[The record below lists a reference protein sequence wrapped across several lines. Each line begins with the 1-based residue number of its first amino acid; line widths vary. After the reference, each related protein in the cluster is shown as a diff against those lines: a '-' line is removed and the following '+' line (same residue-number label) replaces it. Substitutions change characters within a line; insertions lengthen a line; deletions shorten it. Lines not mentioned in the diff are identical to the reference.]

1 MYSFIINNNI
11 KKGFKQIKRVNR
23 QPIQRP
29 LSGGSGDFPSSFS
42 KGGSDD
48 FPSSF
53 SKGGSG
59 DFPRGSKTV
68 SLFSQPYLD
77 TYNQCYKNIV
87 VVNLIPQGPLADL
100 VRLVKFPKLSEFKQ
114 PGPCS
119 LLKQCGLAL
128 TSLNEC
134 HGCKFGSDLMVV
146 DEIPDLISFLVSNG
160 YTVDT
165 SITKMFNTS
174 DIKFDTNTGNKLI
187 CFTTFTTFDKG
198 GAKL

>member
-1 MYSFIINNNI
+1 MYSFIINNNNI

-29 LSGGSGDFPSSFS
+29 LSGGGDFPSSFS
-42 KGGSDD
+42 KGGSVD
-48 FPSSF
+48 FPS
-53 SKGGSG
+53 KGGY
-59 DFPRGSKTV
+59 KTV

-100 VRLVKFPKLSEFKQ
+100 VRLVKFPPLSEFKQ

-119 LLKQCGLAL
+119 PLKQCGLAL
-128 TSLNEC
+128 TSLSGGC

-174 DIKFDTNTGNKLI
+174 DINFDTNTGNKLI
-187 CFTTFTTFDKG
+187 CFTTFTTF
-198 GAKL
+198 